1 MSKVVIFDFDGT
13 LADTFPVVLDIFH
26 KVERRTVP
34 LNKEEEML
42 MRGAALMQVRLRVVI
57 KAAARLDI
65 PFWRLPFVFAIS
77 QLLLKKRMKEV
88 QAFPGIVELL
98 KKLAEDG
105 DELFIVSSNSAG
117 NIKRFLRSQDLYGYI
132 VKVYGNVRPRNK
144 AKMIRHIVRWR
155 HGEPGKIWYIGD
167 EDRDI
172 AAGHAADVPTIAVTW
187 GYNDQEQLQL
197 SQPTHTITNAAE
209 LYGLIAKGKHETK

>member
-34 LNKEEEML
+34 LSKEEEIL
-42 MRGAALMQVRLRVVI
+42 MRGAALMQVKLRVVI

-77 QLLLKKRMKEV
+77 QLLLKKRMNEV
-88 QAFPGIVELL
+88 QAFPGTKELL
-98 KKLAEDG
+98 KKLATDG
-105 DELFIVSSNSAG
+105 DELFIVSTNSAS
-117 NIKRFLRSQDLYGYI
+117 NIKRFLKAQELSDYF

-144 AKMIRHIVRWR
+144 ARVIRHIVRWR
-155 HGEPGKIWYIGD
+155 HVQPGNVWYVGD
-167 EDRDI
+167 EDRDVL
-172 AAGHAADVPTIAVTW
+172 AGHAADVPAVAVTW
-187 GYNDQEQLQL
+187 GYNDTEQLRIA
-197 SQPTHTITNAAE
+197 QPTHTIMDTAE
-209 LYGLIAKGKHETK
+209 LYALIAKGKS